1 MNFNTFAGRND
12 NVHGDEHYFIDIP
25 AIDSNQVLKVIADN
39 DANSYDWIKRLG
51 RTDALYHLSIII
63 AKGRDK
69 PEYRELVEALKL
81 EIEGWL

>member
-1 MNFNTFAGRND
+1 MYAGSND
-12 NVHGDEHYFIDIP
+12 HIHGDEHYFIDIP
-25 AIDSNQVLKVIADN
+25 SIDTNQVLKVIADN
-39 DANSYDWIKRLG
+39 GSGSYDWIKRLG

-63 AKGRDK
+63 SKGRDK